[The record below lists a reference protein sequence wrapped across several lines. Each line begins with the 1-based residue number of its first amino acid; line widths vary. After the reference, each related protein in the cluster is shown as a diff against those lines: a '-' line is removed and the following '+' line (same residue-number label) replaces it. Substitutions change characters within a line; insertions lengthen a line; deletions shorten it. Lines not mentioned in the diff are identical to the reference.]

1 MNADAGTI
9 YNAEELRRYRMEDS
23 ERDMLCFLYVHHT
36 SGALHGS
43 TPTNPTDGDEY
54 MRIRRLILSQTIFTD
69 MGSYS
74 RGTR

>member
-54 MRIRRLILSQTIFTD
+54 M
-69 MGSYS
+69 
-74 RGTR
+74 